1 MRDRAAALT
10 ALLTAEA
17 MNLLDS
23 TIVQVAAP
31 AVHQSL
37 PGPVSDIPWFSAAYT
52 LPFAVLLITGGR
64 LGDLAGRRRVFR
76 IGVTAFLLTSLA
88 CALAPAS
95 AALIVFRAAQGAA
108 AAVIIPQT
116 IGLIRAMFTGA
127 ALSRALGAIGPVM
140 GLAAVC
146 GPVLG
151 GVLTE
156 AWSWRSAFLVN
167 VPLSALVLL
176 LARNLPEDR
185 APGRPRLDLPGTAL
199 AIAGTGLLVYP
210 LAEMSTPDYPLLAGG
225 VAVLVFFVLHQRRTR
240 TPLVEPS
247 LFAGRRFPAALVTSA
262 LFFTATSGLT
272 LVVVLHEQLDAGAG
286 VRAAGLTLVP
296 WSAGL
301 GVASWIAG
309 SILVPR
315 FGNRVM
321 PAGIAVLVAG
331 LVTACV
337 VTAHGVFLGALG
349 VIGIG
354 AGLFSPA
361 FFTAALHA
369 VRPAEV
375 GSAAGLLNAVQQ
387 LGATVGV
394 ALLGGVFFGGGT
406 VAAYRIAIVV
416 MIGAAGGSA
425 LMAGNR
431 RSRFSRDRGYRVS

>member
-1 MRDRAAALT
+1 MNHRAALT

-31 AVHQSL
+31 AVHASL
-37 PGPVSDIPWFSAAYT
+37 PGPVADVQWFSAAYT
-52 LPFAVLLITGGR
+52 LSFAALLITGGR

-76 IGVTAFLLTSLA
+76 LGVTAFLLTSLA
-88 CALAPAS
+88 CALAPA
-95 AALIVFRAAQGAA
+95 ANALIVFRAAQGAS

-116 IGLIRAMFTGA
+116 IGLIRAMFTGP

-156 AWSWRSAFLVN
+156 AWTWRSAFLVN
-167 VPLSALVLL
+167 VPLSVIVLL
-176 LARNLPEDR
+176 LARGLPEDR
-185 APGRPRLDLPGTAL
+185 APGRPRLDLPGTVL
-199 AIAGTGLLVYP
+199 AVLGLGLLVHP
-210 LAEMSTPDYPLLAGG
+210 LTQPSTPDYRLLAAGA
-225 VAVLVFFVLHQRRTR
+225 VVLVVFVLHQRRSR
-240 TPLVEPS
+240 APLVERS

-301 GVASWIAG
+301 GVASWVAG
-309 SILVPR
+309 SVLVPR
-315 FGNRVM
+315 FGDRVM
-321 PAGIAVLVAG
+321 PAGLAVFVTG
-331 LVTACV
+331 LVTACLV
-337 VTAHGVFLGALG
+337 ADHAAFLGALG

-361 FFTAALHA
+361 FFTAALRA
-369 VRPAEV
+369 VRPVEI

-387 LGATVGV
+387 LGATLGV
-394 ALLGGVFFGGGT
+394 ALLGGVFFGSGAP
-406 VAAYRIAIVV
+406 AAYRIGIALA
-416 MIGAAGGSA
+416 IGAAAGA
-425 LMAGNR
+425 AVMAGKR
-431 RSRFSRDRGYRVS
+431 RSRFSGEAGYRVS